1 MALIDLIEE
10 SVVKVPLAAGGKDA
24 AIREL
29 VDTLVS
35 AGKILDAET
44 AYRAVLDR
52 EAKGSTGLEEGIAVP
67 HGKTLAARELTI
79 VIGVSP
85 AGVEFGSMDGKPT
98 RLFFLLLAPPD
109 QAGPHIEALAE
120 IARMS
125 RSKAFCSSLAACR
138 TPAEVVRL
146 FKDE

>member
-10 SVVKVPLAAGGKDA
+10 SVIRAPLTARNKED

-29 VDTLVS
+29 VDTLAA
-35 AGKILDAET
+35 AGRILNPAQ
-44 AYRAVLDR
+44 ALQAVLER

-67 HGKTLAARELTI
+67 HGKTAAAPALTI
-79 VIGVSP
+79 AIGVAP
-85 AGVEFGSMDGKPT
+85 NGIDFASMDGKPA
-98 RLFFLLLAPPD
+98 RLLFLILAPPD

-125 RSKAFCSSLAACR
+125 RSKAFCAALASCR
-138 TPAEVVRL
+138 SPAEVVAM